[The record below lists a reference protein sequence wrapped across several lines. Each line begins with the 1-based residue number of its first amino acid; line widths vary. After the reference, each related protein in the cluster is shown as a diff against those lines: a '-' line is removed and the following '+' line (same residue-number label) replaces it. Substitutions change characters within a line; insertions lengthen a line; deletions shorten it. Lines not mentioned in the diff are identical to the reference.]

1 MDVVLDHGRS
11 TVPQNFIDC
20 DREQELL
27 LPPSLREWLP
37 DDHLAWFVLDAV
49 DEIDLGAFY
58 AAYRED
64 GWGRAA
70 FDPQMLVAL
79 LLYAYAVGERS
90 SRGIERRCREDV
102 AFRVLTANRI
112 PDHAT
117 IARFRA
123 RDEQALAGTFTQV
136 LALCAR
142 AGLVSVGVVALDGSL
157 LSGNASPQATR
168 SYASIREEVER
179 LLAEA
184 AQADAAED
192 ERFGEARGDE
202 LPAELAD
209 PRSRRERLRRCKEQ
223 LEQAQADE
231 EAAYEENLA
240 WRAAW
245 EREHG
250 RRLAGRKPTPPD
262 PAALAAR
269 KINTTDPDTRL
280 MKRAGGRSVQG
291 FNAQVVASPEQV
303 IIAAQLTRSQNDA
316 VQLEP
321 MVAKARDTL
330 REAGIAE
337 PLGTVLADGGYWNSS
352 AIANVREQGT
362 DVLVPTKDRR
372 RTRPRKLSPRQGDE
386 AQRIEEVLS
395 TPEGQ
400 ALYRRRQQMVEPV
413 FAHTK
418 YIRRADRFLRR
429 GLTACQAEWQLIAA
443 THNLLKLWRARL
455 TPTVTAIPQPLAC

>member
-1 MDVVLDHGRS
+1 VA
-11 TVPQNFIDC
+11 QNFIDC

-49 DEIDLGAFY
+49 DEIDLGAFF
-58 AAYRED
+58 AAYRGD

-70 FDPQMLVAL
+70 FDPQMMVAL

-102 AFRVLTANRI
+102 AFRVITANTI

-123 RDEQALAGTFTQV
+123 RHEQALAGTFTQV

-157 LSGNASPQATR
+157 LAGDASPAATR
-168 SYASIREEVER
+168 SYASIRDEVER
-179 LLAEA
+179 ILAEA
-184 AQADAAED
+184 AQADASED
-192 ERFGEARGDE
+192 ERLGEARGDE

-231 EAAYEENLA
+231 EAAHRANLA
-240 WRAAW
+240 WRAGW

-262 PAALAAR
+262 PAALAELR
-269 KINTTDPDTRL
+269 INTTDPDTRL
-280 MKRAGGRSVQG
+280 MKRAGGKSVQG
-291 FNAQVVASPEQV
+291 YNVQVVASPEQV
-303 IIAAQLTRSQNDA
+303 ILAAQVTQSHNDA
-316 VQLEP
+316 DQLAP
-321 MVAKARDTL
+321 MVAHAAETL
-330 REAGIAE
+330 REAEIEAPIGI
-337 PLGTVLADGGYWNSS
+337 VLADGGYWNSP
-352 AIANVREQGT
+352 AIGEVRRQGI
-362 DVLVPTKDRR
+362 DVLVPTQDRR
-372 RTRPRKLSPRQGDE
+372 RTAPRKLSPRQGQE
-386 AQRIEEVLS
+386 AQRIEAVLS
-395 TPEGQ
+395 TPEGR
-400 ALYRRRQQMVEPV
+400 ALYRRRQQIVEPV

-418 YIRRADRFLRR
+418 VIRRSDRFLRR
-429 GLTACQAEWQLIAA
+429 GLAACQAEWRLIAA
-443 THNLLKLWRARL
+443 THNLLKLWRAGW
-455 TPTVTAIPQPLAC
+455 VDAQAKTAEPLDA

>member
-1 MDVVLDHGRS
+1 MA
-11 TVPQNFIDC
+11 QNFIDC

-49 DEIDLGAFY
+49 DELDLSAFY

-70 FDPQMLVAL
+70 FDPRMVVAL

-102 AFRVLTANRI
+102 AFRVLTANQI

-123 RDEQALAGTFTQV
+123 RHEQALAGTFTQM
-136 LALCAR
+136 LALCGR

-157 LSGNASPQATR
+157 LAGNASPQATR

-179 LLAEA
+179 MLAEA

-192 ERFGEARGDE
+192 ERLGGARGDE
-202 LPAELAD
+202 LPLELRD

-223 LEQAQADE
+223 LEQAQAGE

-262 PAALAAR
+262 PAALAER
-269 KINTTDPDTRL
+269 RINTTDLDTRL
-280 MKRAGGRSVQG
+280 MKRAGGKSVQG
-291 FNAQVVASPEQV
+291 YNAQVVASPEQV
-303 IIAAQLTRSQNDA
+303 ILAAQVTQSHNDA
-316 VQLEP
+316 EQLEP
-321 MVAKARDTL
+321 MVVHAAETL
-330 REAGIAE
+330 REAGIEE
-337 PLGTVLADGGYWNSS
+337 PIGIVLADGGYWNSP
-352 AIANVREQGT
+352 AISEVRRQGI
-362 DVLVPTKDRR
+362 DVLVPTQDRR
-372 RTRPRKLSPRQGDE
+372 RRALRTLSPRQGKE
-386 AQRIEEVLS
+386 AQRIEAVLS

-400 ALYRRRQQMVEPV
+400 ALYRRRQQIVEPV

-418 YIRRADRFLRR
+418 VIRRSDRLLRR
-429 GLTACQAEWQLIAA
+429 GLAACQAEWQLIAA
-443 THNLLKLWRARL
+443 THNLLKLWRAHLAEAR
-455 TPTVTAIPQPLAC
+455 TAIPEPLAG